1 MYWGNNNFTGD
12 SMILIIGGAYQGKLK
27 YAKGKYNLKDTNI
40 NDLSKEELDLSKK
53 CLYHMEELSF
63 KMVDDNKNVTDEIN
77 KIIDK
82 LDDKI
87 IILEDIFS
95 GVVPIEKDLR
105 VKREETAK
113 MACLLA
119 KHAKSVIRVYLG
131 LDQKLK

>member
-1 MYWGNNNFTGD
+1 MCCSNYRFAGD

-27 YAKGKYNLKDTNI
+27 YAKEKYNLKDTEI
-40 NDLSKEELDLSKK
+40 NDLSKEKLDLSKK

-87 IILEDIFS
+87 IILEDIFN

-105 VKREETAK
+105 IKREETAK
-113 MACLLA
+113 MACLLT
-119 KHAKSVIRVYLG
+119 KHAKNVIRIYLG
-131 LDQKLK
+131 FDQKLK